1 VDALAAALRLLGQ
14 RELSEAQLRA
24 RLARRPFDATAI
36 NEAIARLK
44 ADGTLDDRRVA
55 VSAARL
61 ESAIRGRGRS
71 RVIQRVRSLGIA
83 GDVADRAV
91 EEVFNEVD
99 ENALLD
105 RALARRLK
113 GRSASRLDA
122 KARARIVRALIA
134 QGFAPGAVLARLR
147 QPDDD

>member
-1 VDALAAALRLLGQ
+1 VDAFTIALRLLGQ

-24 RLARRPFDATAI
+24 RLARRRIDAAAI
-36 NEAIARLK
+36 DDAVGRLK

-55 VSAARL
+55 IAAARL
-61 ESAIRGRGRS
+61 EGAVRGRGRS

-83 GDVADRAV
+83 ADIAERAVAD
-91 EEVFNEVD
+91 VFSEVD
-99 ENALLD
+99 EAALLD

-113 GRSASRLDA
+113 GGSPGTLDPP
-122 KARARIVRALIA
+122 ARARIVRALIA

-147 QPDDD
+147 TDDD

>member
-1 VDALAAALRLLGQ
+1 MDALATALRLLGQ

-24 RLARRPFDATAI
+24 RLARRKIDAAAI
-36 NEAIARLK
+36 DEAVARLK

-55 VSAARL
+55 LAAARL

-71 RVIQRVRSLGIA
+71 RALQRVRSLGIDA
-83 GDVADRAV
+83 GVAEQAVAD
-91 EEVFNEVD
+91 VFSDVD
-99 ENALLD
+99 EAALLD
-105 RALARRLK
+105 QALARRLK
-113 GRSASRLDA
+113 GRRARDLDD

-147 QPDDD
+147 ASAD